1 MIVEKSKL
9 ERLSHL
15 VVVKRFVLSITV
27 RPESQITASGICLHM
42 RTCPWVAS
50 YPTKLFA
57 PPLFDVDNRFTS
69 TKQRCVTQIRQSV
82 YVWPCAFPRGL
93 HIEHT
98 TATIA
103 PFTNG
108 VVCFVLFCFFSF
120 YFYPPFVYA
129 DLHLQP
135 HPRERR
141 SLPSLPM
148 MHLLLRGLALVA
160 VILFSASVPAAAS
173 VPTHG
178 PYKVE
183 SNIFNVSSLDSSDPS
198 IVMVYPNNAPANAT
212 FPLLAYAHGAAGGG
226 WYENQTPPIHF
237 VFW

>member
-1 MIVEKSKL
+1 
-9 ERLSHL
+9 
-15 VVVKRFVLSITV
+15 
-27 RPESQITASGICLHM
+27 M

-57 PPLFDVDNRFTS
+57 PPLFDVDNCFTS

-82 YVWPCAFPRGL
+82 YVWPCAFPRCL

-108 VVCFVLFCFFSF
+108 VVVLFCFVSF
-120 YFYPPFVYA
+120 LFLLLPIIFTPPFVYA

-226 WYENQTPPIHF
+226 WYENQPPPPIHF